1 MQQYKKN
8 FLKFHILELIRD
20 VFLLSLLISSLFVP
34 IFLTN
39 GEFTYSL
46 WQYVENTVTTLQTL
60 DPVFFNIFA
69 FLELNWAYL
78 LAVILYNVL
87 VILLVVRVI
96 RGIATF
102 IDFDLYVIHAYKR
115 ISQNPRH
122 RFASHFR
129 AMTLFRLW
137 LLSSFA
143 FVVVVLIFNANFLE
157 TVTTVPEY
165 SSVYFGTPIA
175 TLFTDGVISFNV
187 MLIAPLVQL
196 VLVVILNAMMRRVRH
211 SIKLQA
217 VYDKFHS
224 N

>member
-1 MQQYKKN
+1 MQQYKKH

-20 VFLLSLLISSLFVP
+20 VLLLTLLISSLFIP

-46 WQYVENTVTTLQTL
+46 WQFLERTVLTLQTL
-60 DPVFFNIFA
+60 DHAVFNIFA

-78 LAVILYNVL
+78 LAVILYNIL
-87 VILLVVRVI
+87 VILLIVHII

-102 IDFDLYVIHAYKR
+102 IDFDLYAIKAYKK
-115 ISQNPRH
+115 ISGNPRH

-129 AMTLFRLW
+129 AMTLFRLL

-143 FVVVVLIFNANFLE
+143 FVVVMLVFHANSLE

-165 SSVYFGTPIA
+165 ISVYFGAPIT
-175 TLFTDGVISFNV
+175 TLFTDGVISFNA
-187 MLIAPLVQL
+187 MLILPLCLL
-196 VLVVILNAMMRRVRH
+196 VLIVTANAMMRRVRQ

-224 N
+224 K